1 MVSAG
6 LYKNIA
12 LLNGILKLLEYQ
24 ERQEKEQIGEQDI
37 KTLTNYSD
45 YKAVLSHRETFR
57 EKITK
62 YLSNTTKG
70 LKIENKRL
78 QPKLRRID
86 KAITKHLLERYCDVE
101 LITLYILDM
110 KQKQD
115 NHFKVAP
122 KEFLEQYKQDIAKT
136 YENNIRGISVKIES
150 LAIAKGIYRDVA

>member
-6 LYKNIA
+6 IYKNIA

-37 KTLTNYSD
+37 KALTNYSD
-45 YKAVLSHRETFR
+45 YKAVISNREAFR
-57 EKITK
+57 KKITE
-62 YLSNTTKG
+62 YLSSMTKG

-78 QPKLRRID
+78 NPKLRKID
-86 KAITKHLLERYCDVE
+86 KAITKHLIGKYCDVE

-110 KQKQD
+110 KQEQD
-115 NHFKVAP
+115 KKFKIAP
-122 KEFLEQYKQDIAKT
+122 KEFFDKYKQDIAKT

-150 LAIAKGIYRDVA
+150 LAIAKGIYRDVS

>member
-6 LYKNIA
+6 IYKNIA

-45 YKAVLSHRETFR
+45 YKAVISHREAFR
-57 EKITK
+57 KKITE

-86 KAITKHLLERYCDVE
+86 KAITKHLLKRYCDVE

>member
-45 YKAVLSHRETFR
+45 YKAVLSNREAFR
-57 EKITK
+57 VKITK
-62 YLSNTTKG
+62 YLSEVTKG

-78 QPKLRRID
+78 QPKLKRID
-86 KAITKHLLERYCDVE
+86 KAIIKHLLKRYCDVE

-110 KQKQD
+110 KQEQD
-115 NHFKVAP
+115 KKFQVAP
-122 KEFLEQYKQDIAKT
+122 KEFLDKYKQDIAKT
-136 YENNIRGISVKIES
+136 YENNIRGISVKLES